1 MSERK
6 WIGPKEI
13 GKMLDAVRGLGLHAE
28 AVRIPLDAEG
38 QGSVR
43 IEGGKAVIVAP
54 ADGDLDQFIDGLP
67 QRLRALPGFGAL
79 KRADV

>member
-13 GKMLDAVRGLGLHAE
+13 GRMLEAVRALGLHAE

-38 QGSVR
+38 QGSVG
-43 IEGGKAVIVAP
+43 IEGWKAVIVAP
-54 ADGDLDQFIDGLP
+54 ADGDLDEFIAGLP
-67 QRLRALPGFGAL
+67 ARLSALPGFGAL